1 MTGKAPMRRVAR
13 IDNAARIGMS
23 ASQVITSELARRVSR
38 WAMSIGLSLSLFPR
52 PLECHEIV
60 RLASVPPLPAACHRP
75 ICLEMTKPSPLD
87 DPTSAAF
94 AWARWKRMMRLMCAI
109 TGVTVVAILLYLWLA
124 GPPVPIHFY
133 IATGLGVG
141 ASMLLMA
148 ALMGL
153 VFM

>member
-1 MTGKAPMRRVAR
+1 MT
-13 IDNAARIGMS
+13 N
-23 ASQVITSELARRVSR
+23 
-38 WAMSIGLSLSLFPR
+38 
-52 PLECHEIV
+52 
-60 RLASVPPLPAACHRP
+60 
-75 ICLEMTKPSPLD
+75 PSPLD
-87 DPTSAAF
+87 DPSSAAF

-109 TGVTVVAILLYLWLA
+109 TGATVVAILLYLWLA

-153 VFM
+153 VFMSNGTGHDESVAAMEDEPADTEY